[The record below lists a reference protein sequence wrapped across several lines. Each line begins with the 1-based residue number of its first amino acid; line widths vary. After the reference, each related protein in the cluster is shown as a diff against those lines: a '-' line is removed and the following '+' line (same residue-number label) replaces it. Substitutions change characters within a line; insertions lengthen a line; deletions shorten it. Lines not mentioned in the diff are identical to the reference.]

1 MTADA
6 GRSRWAG
13 RLAVAALA
21 AALAAAP
28 ATAGTRVYAA
38 GDIADCGGREPATSA
53 AATTARMIPAGT
65 PVLMLGDAAYPHAD
79 RATLE
84 ACYGPTWGRLLAST
98 FAVAG
103 NHDYVGGSAREFLD
117 YFGERNPHHTYFR
130 AALGDWW
137 VIGLDSNLAGRP
149 LARQAAWLQHE
160 LAAVGGDGRCIVALW
175 HHALFSTGLHRGDGA
190 RMKPVWAALD
200 AAGADLVLSGHEHF
214 YESFEPLDA
223 DGAPRE
229 TGIREFVVG
238 TGGGHLVDL
247 SLSSRHRAFAR
258 EYGVL
263 ELELDRDRYRWTFR
277 NTAGDVRDQGEAPCR
292 RATQPVKRTAAAT
305 RLTIASMLAAATGPS
320 VSTAI
325 EPRAAGTII
334 TR

>member
-200 AAGADLVLSGHEHF
+200 AAAMST
-214 YESFEPLDA
+214 SMSP
-223 DGAPRE
+223 
-229 TGIREFVVG
+229 
-238 TGGGHLVDL
+238 
-247 SLSSRHRAFAR
+247 SSRSTPTARRARPASASSSSAR
-258 EYGVL
+258 AV
-263 ELELDRDRYRWTFR
+263 DTSSICR
-277 NTAGDVRDQGEAPCR
+277 CR
-292 RATQPVKRTAAAT
+292 RATAPSRANTACSSSSSIGIATAGRFAT
-305 RLTIASMLAAATGPS
+305 RPATCA
-320 VSTAI
+320 T
-325 EPRAAGTII
+325 RARRRAGG
-334 TR
+334 RLSR